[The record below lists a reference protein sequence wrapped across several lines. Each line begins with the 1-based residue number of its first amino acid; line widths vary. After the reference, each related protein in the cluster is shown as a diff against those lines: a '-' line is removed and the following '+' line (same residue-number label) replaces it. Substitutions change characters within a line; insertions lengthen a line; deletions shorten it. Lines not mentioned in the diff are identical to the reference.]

1 MSGLYELT
9 KEELIAL
16 AISQHETIEAQAAI
30 IEGQEK
36 RIVELEAIAQSQ
48 AERISVLEEEISKLS
63 GPKSKPSWAK
73 PNTPKKQ
80 KGPRKKRMQSFG
92 RKSLA
97 ATEVI
102 LHAVECCPDCGRN
115 LCGGTLKWK
124 HQVVD
129 VPAVPVKVTDHLF
142 IERRCGVCGR
152 RYTPDASEVLGELV
166 VGKKSIGIGLMS
178 LIAYLKITCRVPVG
192 LMRQLLSSL
201 YGLKVSKG
209 EICELLHEVARM
221 GREQYADLLDKVRG
235 SPVVHGDETGWREDG
250 VNGYVWSFSTPLVRF
265 FTYNHSRASSVVKE
279 VLGEEFIGALVS
291 DFYGAYN
298 IYEGI
303 KQRCWVH
310 FLRDLKAL
318 VQKYEAN
325 ASVVAW
331 VAAVR
336 DVYDRAKLTLPIA
349 YTDIERCKLRQGFES
364 ELLALAQPYLK
375 AKSAPQ
381 RVLAQ
386 RIDRFLGE
394 LFTFVQCPEVP
405 SENNAAERA
414 VRPTVIARKVS
425 GGTRSA
431 RGSETNSILRSL
443 FETWPLQGHNP
454 LEACRQ
460 MIIQANTN
468 MLAHR
473 R

>member
-1 MSGLYELT
+1 VSGLDGLT
-9 KEELIAL
+9 REELIAL
-16 AISQHETIEAQAAI
+16 VIGQHGTIEAQAAI
-30 IEGQEK
+30 IVCQEK
-36 RIVELEAIAQSQ
+36 RIVGLEAILQSQ
-48 AERISVLEEEISKLS
+48 TERISVLEEEISKLS
-63 GPKSKPSWAK
+63 GPKSKPSWVK
-73 PNTPKKQ
+73 PNTPKKE
-80 KGPRKKRMQSFG
+80 KGPRKKRLQSFG

-97 ATEVI
+97 ATEAVF
-102 LHAVECCPDCGRN
+102 HAVECCPDCGRK
-115 LCGGTLKWK
+115 LSGGTLKWK

-129 VPAVPVKVTDHLF
+129 VPATPIKVTDHLF
-142 IERRCGVCGR
+142 IERRCGMCGK
-152 RYTPDASEVLGELV
+152 RYTPDASDVLGELV
-166 VGKKSIGIGLMS
+166 VGKKSIGISLMS
-178 LIAYLKITCRVPVG
+178 LIAYLKIACRVPVG
-192 LMRQLLSSL
+192 LIRQLLISL
-201 YGLKVSKG
+201 YGLNVSKG
-209 EICELLHEVARM
+209 EICEILHEVARM
-221 GREQYADLLDKVRG
+221 GRDEYAGLLDKVRG

-265 FTYNHSRASSVVKE
+265 FTYNHSRASSVVEK
-279 VLGEEFIGALVS
+279 VLGKKFTGALVS

-310 FLRDLKAL
+310 FVRDLKAL
-318 VQKYEAN
+318 AQKYEAN
-325 ASVVAW
+325 ASVAAW

-336 DVYDRAKLTLPIA
+336 DVYHRAKLTLLVD

-364 ELLALAQPYLK
+364 ELLALAQPYVK
-375 AKSAPQ
+375 AKNAPQ

-443 FETWPLQGHNP
+443 FETWPLQGHNAV
-454 LEACRQ
+454 EACRQ

-468 MLAHR
+468 MLAHDR
-473 R
+473 